1 MAAGQQHPYRQLI
14 PGLPSVTSSAE
25 GLSVKAPV
33 LHVLAGA
40 RPTLVS
46 ANVCRLQPMI
56 IASAAFYGILPRTL
70 EFVGLTAAASFIY
83 QLQATGTTHMNL

>member
-1 MAAGQQHPYRQLI
+1 
-14 PGLPSVTSSAE
+14 
-25 GLSVKAPV
+25 
-33 LHVLAGA
+33 
-40 RPTLVS
+40 
-46 ANVCRLQPMI
+46 MI